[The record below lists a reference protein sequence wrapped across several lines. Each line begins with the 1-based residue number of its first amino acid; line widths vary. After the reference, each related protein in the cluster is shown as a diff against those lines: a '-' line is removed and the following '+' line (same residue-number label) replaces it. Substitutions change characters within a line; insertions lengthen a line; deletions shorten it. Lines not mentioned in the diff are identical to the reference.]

1 MKFLLPLVLVV
12 FVHGTTGSRD
22 MDIITIGG
30 DRYVSLYDLTGRL
43 GAEHSYDIYLGRGTL
58 YYRNHVAVY
67 TTGYSCMLI
76 DGRLQKD
83 TIPVLR
89 RDGDVLLPLSL
100 AQSTID
106 SFLEDREAIVRG
118 NTLILQELRG
128 SAIKRDSDKI
138 PEKRDRI
145 TFIIIDPGHGGKDP
159 GAIGRGGIK
168 EKHITLSISRYLA
181 ASLKK
186 RLKGISIHL
195 SRNNDRFIELSQR
208 ADIGNNKLK
217 KNTNGIFISVH
228 VNASL
233 STRISGFETY
243 FLSQNPTN
251 EEARNTA
258 ALENNVIVLED
269 EALRKKKY
277 GDIEYIEARMITTQI
292 QKESSMLAASVQ
304 KGLDGKIKLFKSR
317 GVRKA
322 DFYVLRGSLMP
333 AVLVEVGFITNTREA
348 QYLLKNDY
356 QQDIAQ
362 GIALGVVQFIQQYN
376 AMIK

>member
-1 MKFLLPLVLVV
+1 MN
-12 FVHGTTGSRD
+12 
-22 MDIITIGG
+22 IITIGG

-43 GAEHSYDIYLGRGTL
+43 GVEHSYDIYLGRGTL

-76 DGRLQKD
+76 DGRLEKD
-83 TIPVLR
+83 TIPVVR

-100 AQSTID
+100 AKSTID
-106 SFLEDREAIVRG
+106 SFLEDREAIARG
-118 NTLILQELRG
+118 NTLIIQELRG
-128 SAIKRDSDKI
+128 PAIKRDSEKI

-168 EKHITLSISRYLA
+168 EKHITLSISRYLVT
-181 ASLKK
+181 SLKS

-195 SRNNDRFIELSQR
+195 SRNNDRFIELAQR
-208 ADIGNNKLK
+208 ADMGNNKLK

-333 AVLVEVGFITNTREA
+333 AVLVEVGFITNAREA

-356 QQDIAQ
+356 QKNIAQ
-362 GIALGVVQFIQQYN
+362 GIALGVAQFIQKYN